1 MSSILDV
8 LGLTASAESRDYVD
22 DKGQFHLFTLL
33 TEQRHPATMQL
44 GYEAER
50 DVREALEGILAVDA
64 DIVRRFEELAAAPE
78 GLERLVAA
86 FAAALREGRRIYFYG
101 CGATGRLAKQM
112 ESSFWRPFWRRAR
125 ASAAWERVASF
136 LPRVPEEQL
145 VGEMTGADRAL
156 VVSLEG
162 FEDLQ
167 LLGALQ
173 LADHG
178 IEKGDVVVCVTEG
191 GETSS
196 VIGTVLA
203 AREAWGDDVEGARE
217 RLFFVYNNP
226 DEVLR
231 PFERSVRVLDEPG
244 ISKLCLATGPQ
255 ALAGSTRMQATT
267 SETYLLGVLLEQA
280 IDEVLRPELGDD
292 GMKELGFGAMRSAS
306 ERLRDFAELHA
317 ATLRAAAGLE
327 PLTRME
333 SEAYRAG
340 RFADYCASAALVTV
354 FTDCTERSP
363 TFRLYPL
370 DEVEVEPRRSWVRVC
385 TEGGD
390 ASAAWRSF
398 LGRGFRGL
406 SRAFYEEPLRAGV
419 QDPFL
424 RKAALESLAR
434 AGDDQEAKYDFSFAP
449 REGAGLG
456 QGDVAVVVTVGSERE
471 RLADGAAVQ
480 RRFLERA
487 TAGGAE
493 RFVLHVQLAGEES
506 ELGLPGLVVDLPFEE
521 DPLEVRQHIA
531 LKVLLNAHSTCTMA
545 RLGRVVGNTMTNVS
559 PSNLKLVG
567 RATFLIESHVSDV
580 FRAQGLGE
588 PPSFA
593 ECNAVLYDAMAW
605 TAAQGP
611 GQTAEVA
618 LSIVRIVEAARSGVA
633 LSWDDAAQQLGK
645 DGLGGYLS
653 RLR

>member
-1 MSSILDV
+1 MSSILEI
-8 LGLTASAESRDYVD
+8 LGLQATEESLDYIQN
-22 DKGQFHLFTLL
+22 KGQFHLFTLL

-44 GYEAER
+44 GYDAR
-50 DVREALEGILAVDA
+50 DDLRRALTQVLSVDA
-64 DIVRRFEELAAAPE
+64 DIVQRFEALAAEPE

-86 FAAALREGRRIYFYG
+86 FAAAIREGRRMYFYG

-125 ASAAWERVASF
+125 ASSVWERVAAL
-136 LPRVPEEQL
+136 LPRAPEGQL

-156 VVSLEG
+156 VASLEG

-178 IEKGDVVVCVTEG
+178 IEPGDVVVCVTEG

-203 AREAWGDDVEGARE
+203 AREAWGADSDGARQ
-217 RLFFVYNNP
+217 RLFFIYNNP
-226 DEVLR
+226 DDVLR

-244 ISKLCLATGPQ
+244 ITKLCLATGPQ

-280 IDEVLRPELGDD
+280 MDEVLRPELGDA
-292 GMKELGFGAMRSAS
+292 GMAALGFGPARSAS
-306 ERLRDFAELHA
+306 ARLLDFAQLHQ
-317 ATLRAAAGLE
+317 ATLEVVAELE
-327 PLTRME
+327 PLTRL
-333 SEAYRAG
+333 EAKAYQDG

-363 TFRLYPL
+363 TFRLYAL
-370 DEVEVEPRRSWVRVC
+370 DEAQLQPRRSWVKVC
-385 TEGGD
+385 TEGED
-390 ASAAWRSF
+390 AAAAWRSF

-406 SRAFYEEPLRAGV
+406 SRSYYEQPLREGV
-419 QDPFL
+419 SDPYL

-434 AGDDQEAKYDFSFAP
+434 AGDEQEAKYDFSLGAP
-449 REGAGLG
+449 AKAGLG
-456 QGDVAVVVTVGSERE
+456 EGDLAVVVTVGEEQRRLSEP
-471 RLADGAAVQ
+471 GTVQ
-480 RRFLERA
+480 RRFLDRA
-487 TAGGAE
+487 EAGGAE
-493 RFVLHVQLAGEES
+493 TFVLHVQLAGAGELS
-506 ELGLPGLVVDLPFEE
+506 EAPGLALALPFDE
-521 DPLEVRQHIA
+521 DPLEVRQHIG

-567 RATFLIESHVSDV
+567 RATFLIESHVADV
-580 FRAQGLGE
+580 FRAQGLGD

-605 TAAQGP
+605 TAAQEP

-618 LSIVRIVEAARSGVA
+618 LSIVRIVEAGRRQVA
-633 LSWDDAAQQLGK
+633 LTWEEAAAQLGES
-645 DGLGGYLS
+645 GLAEYLAT
-653 RLR
+653 R